1 MKRLKLLVIGIALV
15 ATLALMAAGAVGQEL
30 RGAGSKVYLVPV
42 DGTVE
47 YGLSA
52 FVARAVREAEGEGAA
67 AIVFDIDTPGGL
79 VDAALRIRDSIVK
92 AKVKTVA
99 YVNPRAWSAG
109 ALLAIAC
116 DTLAMHPGG
125 SMGAAETRP
134 NEEKYISA
142 VRAEFAATAGMRGRD
157 ANIAAA
163 MVDADVEIPGL
174 VDKGKILTLTA
185 AKATELGFADLSASS
200 VRELLEK
207 LDLAGAQVVNAET
220 TMAER
225 AARMLTNDVV
235 SQVLLTLGLLGI
247 AVELLTPGF
256 GIPGVVG
263 LTALGLFFG
272 GRLIGGMAG
281 WEVVGLFFLGF
292 VLLLI
297 ELFLIPGFGIAGILG
312 ILAIFASLILSFP
325 TPAQAMRALSIS
337 IVAVVAIAVL
347 VVRYL
352 ARAGKGGKAGPV
364 GRLVLH
370 HSETPDR
377 GYLAVDRLFDLEGAQ
392 GVAVTGLKPV
402 GIVEIRG
409 RRVEAMSEGDFVE
422 AGTKVRVVR
431 VEANNVFV
439 RGIHNEDMEG

>member
-1 MKRLKLLVIGIALV
+1 
-15 ATLALMAAGAVGQEL
+15 
-30 RGAGSKVYLVPV
+30 
-42 DGTVE
+42 
-47 YGLSA
+47 
-52 FVARAVREAEGEGAA
+52 
-67 AIVFDIDTPGGL
+67 
-79 VDAALRIRDSIVK
+79 
-92 AKVKTVA
+92 
-99 YVNPRAWSAG
+99 
-109 ALLAIAC
+109 
-116 DTLAMHPGG
+116 
-125 SMGAAETRP
+125 
-134 NEEKYISA
+134 
-142 VRAEFAATAGMRGRD
+142 
-157 ANIAAA
+157 

-377 GYLAVDRLFDLEGAQ
+377 GVPCG
-392 GVAVTGLKPV
+392 
-402 GIVEIRG
+402 
-409 RRVEAMSEGDFVE
+409 
-422 AGTKVRVVR
+422 
-431 VEANNVFV
+431 
-439 RGIHNEDMEG
+439 